1 MDLIDRGPTLNEEG
15 RRILF
20 ISYLRHL
27 QIRPD
32 LTGAAGG
39 SGANIPPGRNLG
51 KSGKAA
57 TVEVV
62 TVLQVGH

>member
-20 ISYLRHL
+20 ISYSRDLHD
-27 QIRPD
+27 PAD
-32 LTGAAGG
+32 LTGPAGG
-39 SGANIPPGRNLG
+39 TGANIPYGRNLR

-57 TVEVV
+57 T
-62 TVLQVGH
+62 GRGW